1 MSWSFASCNVI
12 NRKLKDVHFA
22 IVGFYHPITGMIMS
36 LLYIVGSLILTG
48 TVFPTHSWSIY
59 GYLLLTCLCDF
70 ISLNSQNIAFQSDS
84 SGFVAVIG
92 YLIVLYGFL
101 ADEFIFDSAI
111 TGFDLVGAC
120 MILFVTVG
128 VTVYKLKQKF
138 DELKL
143 SSLNK

>member
-1 MSWSFASCNVI
+1 MSWFFASCNVI
-12 NRKLKDVHFA
+12 NRKLKNVHFA
-22 IVGFYHPITGMIMS
+22 IIGFYHPVTGVVMSLIYIFFSLIITGS
-36 LLYIVGSLILTG
+36 
-48 TVFPTHSWSIY
+48 VFETHSWSIY
-59 GYLLLTCLCDF
+59 GYLLLTCFLDF
-70 ISLNSQNIAFQSDS
+70 ISMNSQNIAFQSDS

-101 ADEFIFDSAI
+101 ADEFIFDSVI

-138 DELKL
+138 DEQK
-143 SSLNK
+143 KA